1 MSHPIEQLKQIMAK
15 LRDPESGCP
24 WDLKQSFETIVP
36 HTIEETY
43 EVVDAIHAGDWD
55 NLKEELGD
63 FIFQAIFY
71 CQLAQEQGLFDFD
84 DVICGVNEK
93 LIRRHPH
100 VFGDLKA
107 KDETEIN
114 ANWDKIKAAEKQ
126 QAGKTE
132 QSILDTVPASLPA
145 LSKANKLQSR
155 CAKFGFDWDTL
166 PPVVAKVQEEL
177 EEVMAEVNHAQ
188 PDQEKIESELGDLLF
203 SVVNLSR
210 HLKCHPETAL
220 NRSNHKFIRRF
231 KGVEAIARMK
241 NKSVSDLTLSELD
254 AMWEQVKAGESATPD
269 ISE

>member
-1 MSHPIEQLKQIMAK
+1 MSHPIEQLKQIMTR

-24 WDLKQSFETIVP
+24 WDLKQTFETIVP

-43 EVVDAIHAGDWD
+43 EVVDAIHSGDWE

-63 FIFQAIFY
+63 FVFQAVFY

-84 DVICGVNEK
+84 DVIRGVNEK

-100 VFGDLKA
+100 VFDQLEVE
-107 KDETEIN
+107 DEAEIQ
-114 ANWDKIKAAEKQ
+114 ANWNKIKAEEKA

-132 QSILDTVPASLPA
+132 QSILDAVPASLPA

-166 PPVVAKVQEEL
+166 PPVVEKVQEEL
-177 EEVMAEVNHAQ
+177 DEVMAEVNHPQ
-188 PDQEKIESELGDLLF
+188 PDQTKIESELGDLLF

-220 NRSNHKFIRRF
+220 TRSNQKFIRRF
-231 KGVEAIARMK
+231 KGVEAIARSK
-241 NKSVSDLTLSELD
+241 EKPLTGLTLAELD
-254 AMWEQVKAGESATPD
+254 AMWDQVKAKE
-269 ISE
+269 